1 MKTKEEKIA
10 QLLIEIN
17 KIIAASE
24 KALKRQEAT
33 QPPLP
38 ANVIPFPTQQGLLHE
53 RH

>member
-17 KIIAASE
+17 KIIADSE
-24 KALKRQEAT
+24 KALKRQGAT

-38 ANVIPFPTQQGLLHE
+38 ANVIPFPIPREPSHD
-53 RH
+53 